1 MVSLIVDA
9 PTAREAL
16 VALKD
21 PLKSASALI
30 QLKAMSILGAL
41 VKNTG
46 HHFHVE
52 LATKKWM
59 DRLIKMVRTTRDSRV
74 REKVLQLMVD
84 WEQMFQL
91 QLQLDEFSIALH
103 RLKAKGVELPP
114 PSEKGT
120 RRSHRRQKSGDT
132 TVNCSTGAERTLTR
146 KESTK
151 IPQTAQLTAIEILM
165 TNIQADMSNLELGIQ
180 RPEILQHEVADEC
193 RQHLQKIQ
201 VVLSTDLPDQ
211 AMYEFIN
218 MSDQLHELLGL
229 YDALYTDGT
238 AAELALDREVSELKK
253 LDAQIR
259 DEDEAIAKKETEMAE
274 LQASLKAAQQEL
286 RLAQDETRQRSLRA
300 PHNEKQKAMYA
311 KMTQVVSNCVN
322 VKQAASDLK
331 SRMMDELEKMKQ
343 ENAKFQVE
351 LEDSLMEFPVL
362 MEKARTGESKAFLTL
377 KKLYTI
383 EVNTRKQLYNK
394 LQELRGNIR
403 VYCRVRPLSEK
414 ERLQHSENMMQ
425 YPGEG
430 EIVVKDGAKQRAF
443 EFDLV
448 YNDGTTQEE
457 VFEDTKP
464 LINCVVDGYKVCI
477 FAYGQTG
484 SGKTYTMAGP
494 HNNPGINRRAL
505 SRLFEL
511 VAERKD
517 VEKSIVSVSVL
528 EIYNENIRDLLASKV
543 DDTVKYEIKTHPQ
556 DGQYVENL
564 TSFPVQSLSDI
575 DAYMAKAEKNR
586 SSGRTNM
593 NEHSSR
599 SHMVLYVVVRT
610 TNLQSGVVTVGKV
623 SLVDLAG
630 SERVGKSGATGDRM
644 KEAQCINK
652 SLSALGDVISS
663 LSKND
668 SHIPYRNSKLTHLLK
683 DSLGGNSKCLMF
695 VNVSPASWNANET
708 INSLQ
713 FAFRARGVVIGT
725 AKKNVVPS

>member
-1 MVSLIVDA
+1 
-9 PTAREAL
+9 
-16 VALKD
+16 
-21 PLKSASALI
+21 
-30 QLKAMSILGAL
+30 
-41 VKNTG
+41 
-46 HHFHVE
+46 
-52 LATKKWM
+52 
-59 DRLIKMVRTTRDSRV
+59 
-74 REKVLQLMVD
+74 
-84 WEQMFQL
+84 
-91 QLQLDEFSIALH
+91 
-103 RLKAKGVELPP
+103 
-114 PSEKGT
+114 
-120 RRSHRRQKSGDT
+120 
-132 TVNCSTGAERTLTR
+132 
-146 KESTK
+146 
-151 IPQTAQLTAIEILM
+151 
-165 TNIQADMSNLELGIQ
+165 
-180 RPEILQHEVADEC
+180 
-193 RQHLQKIQ
+193 
-201 VVLSTDLPDQ
+201 
-211 AMYEFIN
+211 
-218 MSDQLHELLGL
+218 
-229 YDALYTDGT
+229 
-238 AAELALDREVSELKK
+238 
-253 LDAQIR
+253 
-259 DEDEAIAKKETEMAE
+259 
-274 LQASLKAAQQEL
+274 
-286 RLAQDETRQRSLRA
+286 
-300 PHNEKQKAMYA
+300 
-311 KMTQVVSNCVN
+311 
-322 VKQAASDLK
+322 
-331 SRMMDELEKMKQ
+331 
-343 ENAKFQVE
+343 
-351 LEDSLMEFPVL
+351 
-362 MEKARTGESKAFLTL
+362 
-377 KKLYTI
+377 
-383 EVNTRKQLYNK
+383 
-394 LQELRGNIR
+394 
-403 VYCRVRPLSEK
+403 
-414 ERLQHSENMMQ
+414 
-425 YPGEG
+425 
-430 EIVVKDGAKQRAF
+430 
-443 EFDLV
+443 
-448 YNDGTTQEE
+448 
-457 VFEDTKP
+457 
-464 LINCVVDGYKVCI
+464 
-477 FAYGQTG
+477 
-484 SGKTYTMAGP
+484 MAGP